1 MNYIGRDSRYNSW
14 IHKIKLIHER
24 RIFLTKRKV
33 DDKYKRNTII
43 TLRLTDMELAVLDK
57 ACDNTGLSRSDYL
70 RSLIMQRTPKIHFEV
85 IADIDVIKKLV
96 GEYGKIGSNLNQI
109 AKYFN
114 AGGERSLM
122 IEDEI
127 RQCISDLFVLRKDVL
142 RLVGDW
148 NGNT

>member
-1 MNYIGRDSRYNSW
+1 M
-14 IHKIKLIHER
+14 
-24 RIFLTKRKV
+24 TKRKV
-33 DDKYKRNTII
+33 DDKYKRNTVI
-43 TLRLTDMELAVLDK
+43 TLRLTDMELAVLYK
-57 ACDNTGLSRSDYL
+57 ACDNTGLSKSDYL
-70 RSLIMQRTPKIHFEV
+70 RSLIMQNSPKIHFEI
-85 IADIDVIKKLV
+85 IADMDVIKKLV